1 MKTLQGK
8 ITQSPVKSWID
19 KSVIDAGFNQQSPPI
34 AKRLWSKSR
43 QKVNSKDI
51 SHKFL
56 HRVNP
61 STRLQDEVATTRF
74 LNNQIKKG
82 FHPRWYVVFHLHTP
96 PFKFDDPKFD
106 KNLKVVRDNI
116 FSIIYGSHWS
126 RMTTRARAIF
136 GVELG
141 KEKDRPHVNLLI
153 EDLPRAFDIY
163 PLTEHLF
170 NTQLPN
176 RVKCVWKNS
185 AHVQPYYSENV
196 HGYMSKEKNS
206 EFPSINYS
214 ISDIIT

>member
-51 SHKFL
+51 THKFL

-116 FSIIYGSHWS
+116 FSIIYGS
-126 RMTTRARAIF
+126 
-136 GVELG
+136 
-141 KEKDRPHVNLLI
+141 RPLM
-153 EDLPRAFDIY
+153 LPF
-163 PLTEHLF
+163 
-170 NTQLPN
+170 
-176 RVKCVWKNS
+176 
-185 AHVQPYYSENV
+185 
-196 HGYMSKEKNS
+196 
-206 EFPSINYS
+206 
-214 ISDIIT
+214 